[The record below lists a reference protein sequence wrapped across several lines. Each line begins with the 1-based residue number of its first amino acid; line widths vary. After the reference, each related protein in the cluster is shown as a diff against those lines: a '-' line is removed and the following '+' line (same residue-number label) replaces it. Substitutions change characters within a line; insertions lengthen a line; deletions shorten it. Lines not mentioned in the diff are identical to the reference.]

1 MCVEKLTERDNVDRA
16 RSPRPFTRFRSAVA
30 GCNPDRVPFRPVHST
45 GKDAM
50 NTTRSTTTAV
60 LAAAAVALV
69 AGCAGQQPAG
79 SGGGPKLGIAT
90 SPPGTSSPGTAV
102 HGIAPGPPAHLA
114 STCPAVLSANYAYP
128 SSSRVSMVAGTPN
141 NVAVCRYEGLNDPHP
156 HRLARAVD
164 AGLEQAAYLAKN
176 LDLGKPMS
184 GTVNCPNDDGT
195 AALLVFG
202 FADGHRSAVTVSLT
216 GCRTAT
222 NGKRTVVYPK
232 GVSAEVRALAGTS

>member
-1 MCVEKLTERDNVDRA
+1 
-16 RSPRPFTRFRSAVA
+16 
-30 GCNPDRVPFRPVHST
+30 
-45 GKDAM
+45 M

-79 SGGGPKLGIAT
+79 SGGGPTLGIAT
-90 SPPGTSSPGTAV
+90 SPPGTGGPGTSTISPGTAV

-114 STCPAVLSANYAYP
+114 SACPAVLPTNYPYP
-128 SSSRVSMVAGTPN
+128 SPSQVTMVAGTPN
-141 NVAVCRYEGLNDPHP
+141 HVAVCRYEGLNDPHP

-164 AGLEQAAYLAKN
+164 AGVEQAAYLAKN
-176 LDLGKPMS
+176 LDLGKPMTG

-202 FADGHRSAVTVSLT
+202 FPDGHRSAVTVSLT

-222 NGKRTVVYPK
+222 NGKRTVMYPK